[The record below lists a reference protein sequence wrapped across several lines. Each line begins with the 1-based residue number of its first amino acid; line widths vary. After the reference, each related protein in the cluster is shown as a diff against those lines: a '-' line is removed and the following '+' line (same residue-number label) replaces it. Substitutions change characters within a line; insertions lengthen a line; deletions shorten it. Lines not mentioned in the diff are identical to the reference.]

1 MFHDVPSECVRDPS
15 KIRCTLWGRNGW
27 SDSKTNTCLQP
38 RRLDDRLSGNG
49 GITAAAMNPTIAPY
63 QIDIIKSNRT
73 RLFAEA
79 GSPTGFTPKRR
90 ASAARGL
97 WSSPA
102 GGWSDIT
109 SIFIVGLLDQDTVD
123 AIGIGAMVQTEVA
136 VLARPQQL
144 TAQSCVGEV

>member
-1 MFHDVPSECVRDPS
+1 
-15 KIRCTLWGRNGW
+15 L
-27 SDSKTNTCLQP
+27 DSKTNNCLQP
-38 RRLDDRLSGNG
+38 GRHDDRLSGNG

-79 GSPTGFTPKRR
+79 GSPTGFTPRRR
-90 ASAARGL
+90 ASVPAARGL

-109 SIFIVGLLDQDTVD
+109 SIFIVRLLDQDTVD

-144 TAQSCVGEV
+144 TAQSWSCVG

>member
-1 MFHDVPSECVRDPS
+1 
-15 KIRCTLWGRNGW
+15 L
-27 SDSKTNTCLQP
+27 DSKTNNCLQP
-38 RRLDDRLSGNG
+38 IRHDDRLSGNG

-79 GSPTGFTPKRR
+79 GSPKGFTPRR
-90 ASAARGL
+90 ASVPAARGL

-136 VLARPQQL
+136 PRSTPATDGTIIRR
-144 TAQSCVGEV
+144 